1 MLLNAPTIERLV
13 EALRRLPGVG
23 KRSAE
28 RYALHLLSADAS
40 EALALS
46 DAIREA
52 RSRIRLCSVCCNLT
66 EDDPCPVC
74 TDTRRDQGLICVVER
89 PAGAM
94 AIEKGGGY
102 RGVYHVLHGVLNPLE
117 GIGPDELRI
126 DRLLQRIDNADVRE
140 VIVATNATAEGEAT
154 SLYLSRVLG
163 QRNITVSRIAH
174 GVPMGGGLEYADD
187 ATLSHALEGRTRLGD
202 SGF

>member
-1 MLLNAPTIERLV
+1 LLLNAPSIERLV
-13 EALRRLPGVG
+13 EGLRRLPGVG
-23 KRSAE
+23 KRTAE
-28 RYALHLLSADAS
+28 RYALHLLSAAPD
-40 EALALS
+40 EAIGLS
-46 DAIREA
+46 DALREA

-66 EDDPCPVC
+66 EEDPCPIC
-74 TDTRRDQGLICVVER
+74 QDQRRDQGLVCVVER
-89 PAGAM
+89 PAGTM

-117 GIGPDELRI
+117 GIGPDELRV
-126 DRLLQRIDNADVRE
+126 DRLMERVQSGAVRE

-163 QRNITVSRIAH
+163 QAGIVVSRIAH

-187 ATLSHALEGRTRLGD
+187 ATLSHALEGRTRL
-202 SGF
+202 

>member
-1 MLLNAPTIERLV
+1 MLLNAPSIERLV
-13 EALRRLPGVG
+13 EGLRRLPGVG

-28 RYALHLLSADAS
+28 RYALHLLSADPS

-52 RSRIRLCSVCCNLT
+52 RNRIRLCSVCCNLT
-66 EDDPCPVC
+66 EDDPCAIC
-74 TDTRRDQGLICVVER
+74 SDSRRDQGLICVVEK

-117 GIGPDELRI
+117 GIGPEELRI
-126 DRLLQRIDNADVRE
+126 DRLLRRIDRNDVSE

-163 QRNITVSRIAH
+163 QRGVAVSRIAH

-187 ATLSHALEGRTRLGD
+187 ATLSHALQGRTRLGELG
-202 SGF
+202 S